1 MWVHYIDTT
10 TTSWLL
16 VKLQKNVCVHNICI
30 FSNFLTGVLCRLTG
44 LQNVLEKAQIFNV
57 HVQ

>member
-44 LQNVLEKAQIFNV
+44 LQNVLEKANIFNV
-57 HVQ
+57 